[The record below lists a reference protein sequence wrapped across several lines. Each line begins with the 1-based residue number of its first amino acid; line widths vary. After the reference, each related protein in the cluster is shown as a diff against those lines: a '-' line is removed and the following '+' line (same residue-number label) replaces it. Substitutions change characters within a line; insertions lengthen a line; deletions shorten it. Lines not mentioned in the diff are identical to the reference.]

1 MLPLIL
7 HQHKT
12 VSQSFFLIMLHSG
25 RKPESKI
32 FSSEE
37 FQFRI
42 FSSLHSS
49 VWSGGIY
56 IHMEVTKLTVN
67 AGIF

>member
-1 MLPLIL
+1 MPPLIL

-12 VSQSFFLIMLHSG
+12 VSPNFFLIMLHSG
-25 RKPESKI
+25 GKPESKK
-32 FSSEE
+32 FSSQK

-42 FSSLHSS
+42 LSSPHSS
-49 VWSGGIY
+49 VWSTGVY

-67 AGIF
+67 ADIF